1 MNIRMGMP
9 RRSTLPDV
17 EELEAVSKDMQRQ
30 ISRLQQQRQEDE
42 CTTVS
47 SAISDGSS
55 TKRFVISISI
65 VRCPVIDVKAYL

>member
-1 MNIRMGMP
+1 MNTRMSMP

-42 CTTVS
+42 ESTTVS
-47 SAISDGSS
+47 SAVSDGSS
-55 TKRFVISISI
+55 TKRFATVSSSLS
-65 VRCPVIDVKAYL
+65 VYTTW